1 MSDEPRPDAEEP
13 EADAP
18 ELDEPEPEEP
28 DPEEPGGTDTGEPDT
43 SDDGTGSDEPAD
55 GAGTDEPDAEDEP
68 AEPIAPLAI
77 NAGSHDVTAEASPS
91 RPTIAARPGAS
102 LGSLALPF
110 TAPAATLTML
120 MTVMFLM
127 FLLVEPTPRWVALLG
142 GGIAALS
149 MDGVLRSARRAP
161 FESGADTTPYLFL
174 PALFAVAVPIFAE
187 HNVRDFWAAPA
198 ALAAGLA
205 FGMVSSAE
213 IASVREFDPARS
225 TARFI
230 ASAATYFVAFA
241 LYSLTYRFGLDLQA
255 GMVAVALVSALLAV
269 ELLHEGAVD
278 PLETLI
284 LAVVTA
290 LTVAEVRWA
299 LHFLPLDSYLAG
311 LALVLGFY
319 LVTGLIHSHLVRQ
332 LSAIL
337 AAEYALIAGA
347 GVALIIWAR
356 TAGLA

>member
-1 MSDEPRPDAEEP
+1 MSDEPHTDADEP
-13 EADAP
+13 GA
-18 ELDEPEPEEP
+18 DEPEP
-28 DPEEPGGTDTGEPDT
+28 
-43 SDDGTGSDEPAD
+43 
-55 GAGTDEPDAEDEP
+55 DEPDSGDADADPGDPDGSSGDGATRRREDEADGHP
-68 AEPIAPLAI
+68 EPIEPVAI
-77 NAGSHDVTAEASPS
+77 NAGSHEADAAASPS
-91 RPTIAARPGAS
+91 PQTVAPRPG
-102 LGSLALPF
+102 GSLALPL

-149 MDGVLRSARRAP
+149 MDGVLRGARRAP
-161 FESGADTTPYLFL
+161 FESGADTAPYLFL

-225 TARFI
+225 AARFI

-255 GMVAVALVSALLAV
+255 AMVAVALVSALLAV

-278 PLETLI
+278 PLETLL

-299 LHFLPLDSYLAG
+299 LHFLPLDGYLAG
-311 LALVLGFY
+311 LTLVLGFY

-332 LSAIL
+332 LTVTL
-337 AAEYALIAGA
+337 AAEYTLVAGA
-347 GVALIIWAR
+347 GGALIIWAR
-356 TAGLA
+356 TTGLA